1 MQLGNDENSTSSL
14 FSVAS
19 SSKER
24 RQTALGK
31 MLSKSDEGTDE
42 VLNYSGIVSGIIR
55 RESMQSGWEFSLDN
69 LTYSGSNQNLPFDFA
84 PQLTGFLKNDNDS
97 MFFKGSSFDANAV
110 LVNGKGEY
118 LAAIKFR
125 NKPAIIWIS
134 KKIDNSL
141 QDAIAVLF
149 GVIIGMKGN

>member
-1 MQLGNDENSTSSL
+1 MKTSTFSL

-19 SSKER
+19 LSKER
-24 RQTALGK
+24 RQTLLGR
-31 MLSKSDEGTDE
+31 MFSKSDEGTDE
-42 VLNYSGIVSGIIR
+42 VLKYSAIVSGIIK

-69 LTYSGSNQNLPFDFA
+69 LTYSGSNQNLPFDLA
-84 PQLTGFLKNDNDS
+84 PQLTGFLKNENDS

-110 LVNGKGEY
+110 LINGKGEY

-125 NKPAIIWIS
+125 KKPAIMWIS

-149 GVIIGMKGN
+149 GVIIGLKGI